1 MKQEEENMQYWSG
14 GGRKRCCGYPQE
26 YSCRSNNGVLRIH
39 QGKIDEFSIR
49 RMTRIAAPQRYSSG
63 FFVDSA
69 SISWLHGRVV
79 DCRAL
84 CSEHDA
90 SESLEERSNH
100 RNNTTQCDSYKSDGL
115 MECSLLPVLSGLVV
129 VGGVLAL
136 PADAAIGF
144 VDEPSNA
151 LSLPTWA
158 VHTSS
163 VFEWGIG
170 MYLMWK
176 YGQVSGNPR
185 WKGMAWGMLPCLG
198 SAMCACT
205 WHFYYNSTDVQFLV
219 ALQAFLTVVGNFTC
233 WIAAYRI
240 YQGSQEA

>member
-1 MKQEEENMQYWSG
+1 M
-14 GGRKRCCGYPQE
+14 
-26 YSCRSNNGVLRIH
+26 CRSNGGSLKRH
-39 QGKIDEFSIR
+39 QGNIDKYAEIR
-49 RMTRIAAPQRYSSG
+49 RRTRIAPHPCSSG
-63 FFVDSA
+63 FFVDGAYLSC
-69 SISWLHGRVV
+69 LCRVHACV
-79 DCRAL
+79 VSEDCRAPS
-84 CSEHDA
+84 SEQDA
-90 SESLEERSNH
+90 SECLEIKKNSNNN
-100 RNNTTQCDSYKSDGL
+100 NNTIKCDSYRSDGL
-115 MECSLLPVLSGLVV
+115 MESSLLPVLCGLVV

-219 ALQAFLTVVGNFTC
+219 ALQAFLTVIGNFTC

>member
-1 MKQEEENMQYWSG
+1 MHWC

-26 YSCRSNNGVLRIH
+26 SSCASNNRVLRRH
-39 QGKIDEFSIR
+39 QGKIDGLSITR
-49 RMTRIAAPQRYSSG
+49 ITRIAAPQRYSSG
-63 FFVDSA
+63 FFVDGA
-69 SISWLHGRVV
+69 SISWVTRRVNACVV
-79 DCRAL
+79 DGVCRAL
-84 CSEHDA
+84 CSEQDT
-90 SESLEERSNH
+90 SEYLEEKSDDK
-100 RNNTTQCDSYKSDGL
+100 NNTTQCDAYKSDGL
-115 MECSLLPVLSGLVV
+115 MESCSLLPLLCGLV
-129 VGGVLAL
+129 VGGVLGPAL
-136 PADAAIGF
+136 PAEAAIGF

-170 MYLMWK
+170 MYLMWR

>member
-1 MKQEEENMQYWSG
+1 MYCC
-14 GGRKRCCGYPQE
+14 GGRKLLSYGYPIGL
-26 YSCRSNNGVLRIH
+26 NGGVLKRH
-39 QGKIDEFSIR
+39 QGKIDESRIR
-49 RMTRIAAPQRYSSG
+49 RIVTQRCPSG
-63 FFVDSA
+63 FLDSVFYEMCHR
-69 SISWLHGRVV
+69 LHACVLDGE
-79 DCRAL
+79 CREQ
-84 CSEHDA
+84 SSKEDA
-90 SESLEERSNH
+90 SEYLINNSIKIQRDYSRS
-100 RNNTTQCDSYKSDGL
+100 DSFL
-115 MECSLLPVLSGLVV
+115 MDFSLLSVCGLLV
-129 VGGVLAL
+129 GVLGPAL
-136 PADAAIGF
+136 PADAAVGF

-163 VFEWGIG
+163 VFEWGVG

-176 YGQVSGNPR
+176 YGEVSGNPR